1 MSIHSLV
8 RCPSLVKKV
17 FELKKIYSLTVSNL
31 PILYFVEVSM
41 LYWLKLKWDFFFI
54 LIAYVTSHD
63 MLGSFGQAPWLICWF
78 WWYRILILSPTQR
91 KIIIMN
97 HGTHNWLPFA
107 PPLSYLFF
115 FLALYIFEFYYLF
128 CILYLSVSTC
138 LVSKCATFCYSVCDL
153 LI

>member
-97 HGTHNWLPFA
+97 HGTHNLLPS
-107 PPLSYLFF
+107 PLHSYSSSLLFIWILLS
-115 FLALYIFEFYYLF
+115 FLY
-128 CILYLSVSTC
+128 V
-138 LVSKCATFCYSVCDL
+138 VSVCQHVFSF
-153 LI
+153 